1 MIFDAAYRAFQRLFT
16 PPFRSMLWK
25 ALGATLLLLAILWL
39 LVRET
44 FLFYVWP
51 WLQQFMPN
59 LPDRIGWLGFVAVI
73 AFSIGLAL
81 LMALLIAPITA
92 MIGGYFMDDAA
103 EIIEKSDFRQ
113 DRAGQAMPFGRSL
126 VISLKFLGLS
136 LIGNLVAFILYFVPG
151 VNLIAFYVINGY
163 LLGRE
168 YFQFA
173 ACRLRSENDAYKF
186 YRQNALTVF
195 CGGLVIALFV
205 SVPVLNLLTPLFA
218 AAMMTY
224 LHKSLSKKSDNFSL
238 DDLPRR

>member
-1 MIFDAAYRAFQRLFT
+1 MIFDAAYRAFQRLLT
-16 PPFRSMLWK
+16 PQYRSMLWK

-44 FLFYVWP
+44 FLVYVFP

-59 LPDRIGWLGFVAVI
+59 LPDWAGWLGFIAII

-81 LMALLIAPITA
+81 LMALLVAPITA

-103 EIIEKSDFRQ
+103 EIIEKSDYAQ
-113 DRAGQAMPFGRSL
+113 DPVGQAMPLGRSL

-151 VNLIAFYVINGY
+151 VNLIAFYIINGY

-168 YFQFA
+168 YFEFA
-173 ACRLRSENDAYKF
+173 ACRLRSESDARAFYKK
-186 YRQNALTVF
+186 NALTVF
-195 CGGLVIALFV
+195 GGGLVIALFV

-224 LHKSLSKKSDNFSL
+224 LHKSLSKKSVMFPVN
-238 DDLPRR
+238 DLPRH